1 MVSGDSSDFALNR
14 TAGQVMRWNPC
25 APIHWRLDSTIAQA
39 GALNQV
45 NAALGS
51 LSSAT
56 GMTFV
61 YDGTTAYTPQ
71 VGTWNLPDSVVVSFG
86 RHSGLPMGSNYLSG
100 AGQIGEGGWR
110 ATGTWNGSS
119 VIYKINQGYVV
130 IDTDVYNRSTSGQRT
145 SALLHELGHAAGLN
159 HAALQSEVMYPSIMT
174 TSPTYYAQ
182 GDLSGLRAVGR
193 GAGCL

>member
-1 MVSGDSSDFALNR
+1 MVSGVSSDFALNR
-14 TAGQVMRWNPC
+14 ADDGHVVRWNPC
-25 APIHWRLDSTIAQA
+25 AAIHWRLDSRIAPA

-86 RHSGLPMGSNYLSG
+86 RHSGLPMGSNWLTG
-100 AGQIGEGGWR
+100 AGQIGEGGWS
-110 ATGTWNGSS
+110 ASGTSQAN
-119 VIYKINQGYVV
+119 VKIVKGYVV

-145 SALLHELGHAAGLN
+145 AALLHELGHAVGLN